1 MKKFIATIALLVSLT
16 LVGSSAH
23 AATTVPGCP
32 VGYKCTPIAQTTA
45 PVCPTGYVCTLKS
58 STTGTENAANTG
70 NAATSYVPGSYYN
83 SYFGGLNSSVVQNA
97 GQSNS
102 SSAAGAQA
110 QDQSLADSSDLSDSA
125 LGPSGL
131 SLAANQLT
139 AQPVD
144 TSVNNCSAD
153 NSGTSTPF
161 SMDGNNIISGKFTMH
176 YNQTADCRLNAIGI
190 GKAKRGEDLNMGLLE
205 TLAPVTNNTSAVL
218 DFQLIPLSFGGS
230 IASPEIRSLCQS
242 STANASPNTKNMA
255 FFYCVVRALGYR
267 PATSL
272 ESLAMLNKYVTN
284 GPTGVSSMKILYL
297 QVSGAA
303 VEIATPPIS
312 SCLIG
317 AETVCRSLYTSGVVF
332 TPSVTVP
339 TGRRM
344 NASGQYDVISPAMG
358 IGPAKTFWTTSMP
371 GQSAFTYTMIIRDPS
386 APLATTQKIDA
397 LPTTAAMQVGGS
409 PMPYYVSFT
418 PDSYEIN
425 SVDSNGTSKKIKI
438 EFLKITAPYMKEV
451 LANGQP
457 GPRLFPYMH
466 PTIVKKTIDNY
477 ISSKGLK
484 YREANVGEL
493 TALFNQVPNIAI
505 PKTNTG
511 SATVSGHE
519 YIMAFGEPMNGCG
532 GWPMIYSAVAPAVL
546 YTTVAFRNDMH
557 GGSSIDLGSWKYA
570 VVKTE

>member
-1 MKKFIATIALLVSLT
+1 MKKFIATIVLLISLT
-16 LVGSSAH
+16 LAGSSAH
-23 AATTVPGCP
+23 AASMVAGCP
-32 VGYKCTPIAQTTA
+32 VGYNCIPIVQTTA
-45 PVCPTGYVCTLKS
+45 PVCPQGYTCRPISNTTS
-58 STTGTENAANTG
+58 SAG
-70 NAATSYVPGSYYN
+70 SYVPGSYYN
-83 SYFGGLNSSVVQNA
+83 SYFGGVNN
-97 GQSNS
+97 NTT
-102 SSAAGAQA
+102 AGAQPQA
-110 QDQSLADSSDLSDSA
+110 QAQAQPLADSSDLSDSV

-131 SLAANQLT
+131 SLAADQLT

-205 TLAPVTNNTSAVL
+205 TLAPVTNNASTVL

-230 IASPEIRSLCQS
+230 IASPQIRSSCQS

-272 ESLAMLNKYVTN
+272 ESLAMLSKYVTN
-284 GPTGVSSMKILYL
+284 GPPGFSSMKILYL

-303 VEIATPPIS
+303 VEIVTPPVS
-312 SCLIG
+312 SCVG
-317 AETVCRSLYTSGVVF
+317 TVCRSLYTSGVVF
-332 TPSVTVP
+332 TPSVSVP
-339 TGRRM
+339 PGRRM
-344 NASGQYDVISPAMG
+344 NASGQYDVISPGMG

-371 GQSAFTYTMIIRDPS
+371 GQSAYTYTMIVSDPS

-397 LPTTAAMQVGGS
+397 LPTTAAMQGGGS
-409 PMPYYVSFT
+409 SMPYYVSFT

-457 GPRLFPYMH
+457 GPRSFPYMN
-466 PTIVKKTIDNY
+466 PRIVKKTVDDY
-477 ISSKGLK
+477 ITSKGLK

-505 PKTNTG
+505 PKSNDG
-511 SATVSGHE
+511 SGTVSGHE
-519 YIMAFGEPMNGCG
+519 YIMAFGEPMNSCG

-546 YTTVAFRNDMH
+546 YTT
-557 GGSSIDLGSWKYA
+557 
-570 VVKTE
+570 